1 MPTKIV
7 MGESTKYVDVKFKV
21 TKKILGVLPID
32 YADINSTKIQVK
44 KINEVIKPVKKN
56 LLVREEK
63 NRINSF
69 RVDLELD
76 FA

>member
-1 MPTKIV
+1 MPTKIM
-7 MGESTKYVDVKFKV
+7 MGESTKYVDVKFNV

-32 YADINSTKIQVK
+32 YADVNSTKIQVK
-44 KINEVIKPVKKN
+44 KINEVIKPVDKN
-56 LLVREEK
+56 SLVREEK

>member
-1 MPTKIV
+1 MPTKIM
-7 MGESTKYVDVKFKV
+7 MGESTKYVDVKFNV
-21 TKKILGVLPID
+21 TKRILGVLPIEYTD
-32 YADINSTKIQVK
+32 VNSTKIQVK
-44 KINEVIKPVKKN
+44 KINEVIKPVDKN
-56 LLVREEK
+56 SLVREEK

>member
-1 MPTKIV
+1 MPSKNI
-7 MGESTKYVDVKFKV
+7 MGESTKYVDVKFNV
-21 TKKILGVLPID
+21 TKKILGVLPIEYTD
-32 YADINSTKIQVK
+32 VNSTKIQVK

>member
-1 MPTKIV
+1 M
-7 MGESTKYVDVKFKV
+7 MGESTKYVDVKFNV
-21 TKKILGVLPID
+21 TKRILGVLPID
-32 YADINSTKIQVK
+32 YADVNSTKIQVK
-44 KINEVIKPVKKN
+44 KINEVIKPVDKN

>member
-1 MPTKIV
+1 MPSKNM
-7 MGESTKYVDVKFKV
+7 MGESFKYVDVKINV
-21 TKKILGVLPID
+21 TKKILGVLPIE

>member
-32 YADINSTKIQVK
+32 YADVNSTKIQVK

-69 RVDLELD
+69 RVYLELD